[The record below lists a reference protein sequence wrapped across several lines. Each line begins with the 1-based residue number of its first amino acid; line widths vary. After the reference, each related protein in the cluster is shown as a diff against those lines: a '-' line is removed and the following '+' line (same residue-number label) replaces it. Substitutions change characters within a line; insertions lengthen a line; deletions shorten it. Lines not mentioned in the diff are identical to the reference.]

1 MFGFRVTGLIRPV
14 VVCVYTD
21 VHCPL
26 TDASKKHVWEVC
38 VRVEIVNVKR
48 RNSKRS
54 ILQVL
59 YVYVL
64 LQKYTEG
71 YGKITCYV
79 IARKMW
85 ILTRISR
92 LLIVLYDAYSLL
104 CLLFFKNLIV
114 FFFNLRTYEIKQMLQ
129 KRNIYF
135 YGRFVSCNEHLKLVN
150 Y

>member
-1 MFGFRVTGLIRPV
+1 MFGFRVTGVIRSA

-38 VRVEIVNVKR
+38 VRVGIVNVKR

-54 ILQVL
+54 VLQVL
-59 YVYVL
+59 YVYLL

-71 YGKITCYV
+71 YGKITYYV

-85 ILTRISR
+85 ILTRISK
-92 LLIVLYDAYSLL
+92 LLLVLCDVYSLL
-104 CLLFFKNLIV
+104 CLLFFKNVIV
-114 FFFNLRTYEIKQMLQ
+114 FFLDLRTYEIK
-129 KRNIYF
+129 
-135 YGRFVSCNEHLKLVN
+135 
-150 Y
+150 